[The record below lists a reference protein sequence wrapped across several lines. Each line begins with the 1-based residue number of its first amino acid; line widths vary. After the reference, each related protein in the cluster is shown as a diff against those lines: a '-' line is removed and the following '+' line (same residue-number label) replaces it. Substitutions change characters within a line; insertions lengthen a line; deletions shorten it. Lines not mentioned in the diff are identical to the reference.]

1 MFISF
6 LSVSNS
12 MGTSQKLEKHQYYFR
27 IFLNINLIKGRNKE
41 RLRSSQGPCFT
52 IYHLEK
58 QEKKLFCVATL
69 GNNKLSFLIL
79 SWYQEELQLYIEK
92 RPNRAQVG
100 SIVCFE
106 QTVVWRCDVLLWASY
121 FCFRRKFSFHHER
134 FVSVQVGGRLLVP
147 GCPTSLDLK

>member
-79 SWYQEELQLYIEK
+79 SWYQEEL
-92 RPNRAQVG
+92 
-100 SIVCFE
+100 
-106 QTVVWRCDVLLWASY
+106 
-121 FCFRRKFSFHHER
+121 
-134 FVSVQVGGRLLVP
+134 
-147 GCPTSLDLK
+147 